1 MKEMFY
7 PMQLLWY
14 SDSLHHSNLN
24 NNKNEHLNSSSEIDK
39 RAHSRRMRP
48 PPFFY
53 KKGFTIFRASTD
65 SWERGRSVI
74 KRRLNLLLTIYLMSR
89 RKAKLTNYRIVL
101 WHSILLHIY
110 ETSVGHCQTSP
121 NLVKVVPLIWD
132 IVYL

>member
-1 MKEMFY
+1 MKEMLY

-14 SDSLHHSNLN
+14 SDSLHHSNLTTTKMN
-24 NNKNEHLNSSSEIDK
+24 IWILLRKSIKEPTHAEWDL
-39 RAHSRRMRP
+39 

-101 WHSILLHIY
+101 WHSLLLHIY

>member
-1 MKEMFY
+1 MKEMLTLCNY
-7 PMQLLWY
+7 
-14 SDSLHHSNLN
+14 SLHHSNLTTTKMN
-24 NNKNEHLNSSSEIDK
+24 IWILLRKSINEPTHAEWDL
-39 RAHSRRMRP
+39 